1 MKTKKEI
8 ESYVK
13 KHKGEFVG
21 VFTRNKKEFIYFQ
34 GKKGKFTGYL
44 AKDKNAIKSVQRYNS
59 FKVKVK
65 VKLKN
70 ERGKKTISYNV
81 YNLKQRDNLLF
92 RMNKKL
98 RDKITYKSQQ
108 RMRELKDTNFQDDAV
123 PYIEGKKK
131 IDLLFDKYKFEPV
144 KVEEYIGSSP

>member
-1 MKTKKEI
+1 MKTKKQI

-13 KHKGEFVG
+13 KHKGQFVG

-34 GKKGKFTGYL
+34 GEKGKFTGYL
-44 AKDKNAIKSVQRYNS
+44 AKDNTSIKSVQRYNS

-65 VKLKN
+65 VRLKN

-98 RDKITYKSQQ
+98 RDKVDYKAKQ
-108 RMRELKDTNFQDDAV
+108 RNRELKDTNFQEDAV
-123 PYIEGKKK
+123 PYVEGKKK
-131 IDLLFDKYKFEPV
+131 IDLLFDKYKFESV
-144 KVEEYIGSSP
+144 KIEEYIGRSP